1 MPMKWY
7 VLHTY
12 SGYEEQVK
20 KSLIEHLKT
29 EGLSDRLGEIIIPEE
44 EVEQTVRGKV
54 RKYKKRFFPGYV
66 FVNVDISDERVFQ
79 AVVNT
84 PRVTG
89 FVGGANPKDVPEV
102 EISQLSKRISEGML
116 KPEPKIEFESG
127 ETVRVI
133 EGPFASFAG
142 VVDEVKSEKKKL
154 KVLVSIFGRTTPVEL
169 DFSQVEKT

>member
-1 MPMKWY
+1 MPKKWY

-12 SGYEEQVK
+12 SSYEEQVK
-20 KSLIEHLKT
+20 KSLIEHMKT
-29 EGLSDRLGEIIIPEE
+29 EGLSEKLGDIIIPEE

-54 RKYKKRFFPGYV
+54 RKYKKKFFPGYV
-66 FVNVDISDERVFQ
+66 FINVDISDERVFQ
-79 AVVNT
+79 SIINT

-89 FVGGANPKDVPEV
+89 FVGGVEPK
-102 EISQLSKRISEGML
+102 EISESEIAQLEQKISEGML

-127 ETVRVI
+127 ETVRVT
-133 EGPFASFAG
+133 EGPFASFSG
-142 VVDEVKSEKKKL
+142 VVDEVKPEKKKL